1 MKKIIALFITFI
13 LLSSNASFA
22 FSELYY
28 LKNTTES
35 AIKPIVESN
44 YSDRNYKIIKYNP
57 YYAQSQ
63 KNAQDYAVIILQ
75 QSGSNL
81 FYYYQA
87 NDDKRL
93 NKNILKEIKKRD
105 IEYEQSYNTNI
116 INIYDELARKAM
128 NTQTTQNY
136 IFTEPIPQNNVRTT
150 DGYTQTVQR
159 QTPNTLKG
167 YVAQLA
173 TGTKINVY
181 LQSSINT
188 ASAVEG
194 DRIVAV
200 LTSNVNYNGI
210 TVFPQGSV
218 VYGILTKARHATY
231 GSRNGRV
238 VIDFNQIVTP
248 DNKTYNI
255 STEKIDFTVT
265 NEGKVGRVASNVA
278 VGAIVGGLTGLLV
291 GALSGNIGSAAAIGA
306 GIGAGGALIG
316 GTAERGVD
324 AEIPSFTEMEL
335 ELTSPVSVTVNY

>member
-1 MKKIIALFITFI
+1 MKKILALIISFIFF
-13 LLSSNASFA
+13 SSNASYA
-22 FSELYY
+22 FNELYY

-35 AIKPIVESN
+35 VIKPIVEAN
-44 YSDRNYKIIKYNP
+44 YSDRDYKIVKYNP
-57 YYAQSQ
+57 YYGVS
-63 KNAQDYAVIILQ
+63 KKDSKDYAVIILQ

-81 FYYYQA
+81 FYYYQS

-93 NKNILKEIKKRD
+93 NKRILKEIKKRD
-105 IEYEQSYNTNI
+105 IIYEQSYNTNI
-116 INIYDELARKAM
+116 LNIYDELAAKTMSNQGA
-128 NTQTTQNY
+128 QNY
-136 IFTEPIPQNNVRTT
+136 VFTEPTLQYNTT
-150 DGYTQTVQR
+150 STTNSYGTVVQ
-159 QTPNTLKG
+159 QTPTTLKG

-173 TGTKINVY
+173 SGTKIKVY

-188 ASAVEG
+188 ASAVVG

-200 LTSNVNYNGI
+200 LTQDIKYKGV

-248 DNKTYNI
+248 ENKTYNI

-265 NEGKVGRVASNVA
+265 NDGKVAKIASNVA
-278 VGAIVGGLTGLLV
+278 VGAIVGSLAGLLIGAMSGHV
-291 GALSGNIGSAAAIGA
+291 GAATAIGA
-306 GIGAGGALIG
+306 GVGAGSAIIG